1 MARNAFIFV
10 RLVGRQLRNV
20 VALNEIADFLR
31 FDTEIDK
38 LFAFRSSLLLSYIL
52 KFRVRKRGMVI
63 KIVWWFIFYDVFF
76 YWNYATTI

>member
-38 LFAFRSSLLLSYIL
+38 LFAFKSSLLLSYIL
-52 KFRVRKRGMVI
+52 KFL
-63 KIVWWFIFYDVFF
+63 
-76 YWNYATTI
+76 N

>member
-63 KIVWWFIFYDVFF
+63 KIV
-76 YWNYATTI
+76 